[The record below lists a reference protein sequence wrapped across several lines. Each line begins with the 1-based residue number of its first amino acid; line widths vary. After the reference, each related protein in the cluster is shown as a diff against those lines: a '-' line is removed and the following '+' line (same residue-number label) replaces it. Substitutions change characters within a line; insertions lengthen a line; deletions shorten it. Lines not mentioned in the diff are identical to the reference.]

1 MRTKAST
8 SNKRWLMSLLLGVV
22 LSAGAATAADKAPRV
37 FVLGVDGLDPKL
49 LDQFVAAG
57 DLPNFAR
64 LIEQGDYKPLQTS
77 MPPLSPV
84 AWSNFITGMDPGGH
98 GIFDFIHR
106 YPDTILPYMSMSRA
120 TPPDKTIEF
129 KSWVIPLSSGDVVNL
144 RQGRAFW
151 EYLEDHDVPTTI
163 YHMPVNFPP
172 IESGGKAL
180 SGMGTP
186 DILGTPGTFSFYTS
200 REVPNARQITGG
212 EVFYVDIEDNTVV
225 AELRGPENS
234 LRRVPRKTRSRS
246 KEVQYENPDMKVEFQ
261 VHIDPEEELV
271 KIDVQGHAIVLREGE
286 WSDWFR
292 VDFVA
297 VPLVSSVSAIGR
309 FYLKQV
315 RPDFELYLT
324 PLQINPEDPAMPIS
338 TPESWSHDL
347 YEALGH
353 FYTQELPEDT
363 KALTYDVFTGKEFW
377 DQSQFVYGEQ
387 SRALDYFLSQF
398 DEGFMFFYF
407 SSVDQGSHMLWRYAD
422 PDHPGYVEDDQLL
435 SGIRVLYREMDNALG
450 RVMESIDDETTLIV
464 MSDHGFCPFYRGVNL
479 NTWLLEKGYVTL
491 KDPSKQGR
499 YSIPFANVDWSKT
512 TAYAL
517 GLNGL
522 YVNLEGREERG
533 IVKPGKE
540 HQELLDRLEQDLLA
554 MRDPQ
559 NDEPV
564 VTLVVRTERDFHGP
578 ELTVGPDIIVGYNW
592 GYRSSWTSPLGE
604 FPVGVYVDN
613 DDAWSGDH
621 SVDYRH
627 VPGVLL
633 SNRRITLDQPALYD
647 LSVAILDHYGIDKP
661 SQMIGDDCLGE
672 PVTRGQVGA
681 AAAQ

>member
-1 MRTKAST
+1 MGSKTTAP
-8 SNKRWLMSLLLGVV
+8 RWVSVILLAGALAVGV
-22 LSAGAATAADKAPRV
+22 AGAAEKAPKV

-64 LIEQGDYKPLQTS
+64 LIEQGDYRPLQTS

-106 YPDTILPYMSMSRA
+106 YPDTIMPYLSMSRA
-120 TPPDKTIEF
+120 EPPSKTLPLWG
-129 KSWVIPLSSGDVVNL
+129 SWVFPLGSGNVENL
-144 RQGRAFW
+144 RRGRAFW
-151 EYLEDHDVPTTI
+151 EYLEDDGIPTTI

-172 IESGGKAL
+172 VESGGKAL

-186 DILGTPGTFSFYTS
+186 DMRGTPGTFSFYTS
-200 REVPNARQITGG
+200 REVPNAREITGG
-212 EVFYVDIEDNTVV
+212 EVYYVHVEDNTIE
-225 AELRGPENS
+225 AQLHGPENAFQ
-234 LRRVPRKTRSRS
+234 RVPRKTRSRS
-246 KEVQYENPDMKVEFQ
+246 KKVAYENPDLTVDFKV
-261 VHIDPEEELV
+261 HLDPELPLARISV
-271 KIDVQGHAIVLREGE
+271 KDHDIVLREGE
-286 WSDWFR
+286 WSSWFR
-292 VDFVA
+292 VDFEA
-297 VPLVSSVSAIGR
+297 VPLLVSVNAIGR

-324 PLQINPEDPAMPIS
+324 PLQINPEEPAMPIS
-338 TPESWSHDL
+338 SPESWSHDL

-363 KALTYDVFTGKEFW
+363 KALTYDIFTGKEFW
-377 DQSQFVYGEQ
+377 DQSQFVFGEQ
-387 SRALDYFLSQF
+387 SRALDYFLENF
-398 DEGFMFFYF
+398 EEGFLFFYF

-422 PDHPGYVEDDQLL
+422 PQHPGYVEDDQLL
-435 SGIRVLYREMDNALG
+435 SGIRTLYREMDEALG
-450 RVMESIDDETTLIV
+450 RVMRSIDDDTTLIV

-491 KDPSKQGR
+491 RDPSIQGR
-499 YSIPFANVDWSKT
+499 YPAFGNVDWSKT
-512 TAYAL
+512 KAYAL

-522 YVNLEGREERG
+522 YINLEGREERG

-540 HQELLDRLEQDLLA
+540 YEDLLDQLERDLLE

-559 NDEPV
+559 DDQQV
-564 VTLVVRTERDFHGP
+564 VTLVVRTGRDFHGP
-578 ELTVGPDIIVGYNW
+578 EIEVGPDVIVGYNW
-592 GYRSSWTSPLGE
+592 GYRSSWKSPLGE
-604 FPVGVYVDN
+604 FPRGVYVDN

-633 SNRRITLDQPALYD
+633 TNRRITLEKPALYD

-661 SQMIGDDCLGE
+661 SQMIGSDCLGE
-672 PVTRGQVGA
+672 PVTRGEVVVGTA
-681 AAAQ
+681 E

>member
-1 MRTKAST
+1 MIR
-8 SNKRWLMSLLLGVV
+8 RIFPFLLIALVC
-22 LSAGAATAADKAPRV
+22 AGAGAAADKAPKV

-57 DLPNFAR
+57 ELPNFAR

-106 YPDTILPYMSMSRA
+106 YPDSILPYMSMSKVV
-120 TPPDKTIEF
+120 PSDKSVEVG
-129 KSWVIPLSSGDVVNL
+129 SWVVPLSSGDVINL
-144 RQGRAFW
+144 RRGKAFW
-151 EYLEDHDVPTTI
+151 EYLEDHDIPTTI

-172 IESGGKAL
+172 VESGGKAL

-200 REVPNARQITGG
+200 REVSNAREITGG
-212 EVFYVDIEDNTVV
+212 QVFYVDVQENTIE
-225 AELRGPENS
+225 AKFRGPENPV
-234 LRRVPRKTRSRS
+234 RRVPSKTRSKS
-246 KEVQYENPDMKVEFQ
+246 KEVRYEHPDLTTDFKV
-261 VHIDPEEELV
+261 HLDPERPIV
-271 KIDVQGHAIVLREGE
+271 KISFQDQDIVLREGE

-292 VDFVA
+292 IDFTA
-297 VPLVSSVSAIGR
+297 VPYVIEVNAIGR

-324 PLQINPEDPAMPIS
+324 PLQINPEEPALPIS

-363 KALTYDVFTGKEFW
+363 KALTYDVFSGKEFW

-387 SRALDYFLSQF
+387 SRALDYFLKGF
-398 DEGFMFFYF
+398 EEGFLFFYF

-435 SGIRVLYREMDNALG
+435 SGIRVLYQEMDNALG
-450 RVMESIDDETTLIV
+450 RVMGAIDDETTLIV

-491 KDPSKQGR
+491 RDPSKQGR
-499 YSIPFANVDWSKT
+499 NSIPFANVDWSKT
-512 TAYAL
+512 KAYAL

-522 YVNLEGREERG
+522 YVNLEGREDRG
-533 IVKPGKE
+533 IVKPGRE
-540 HQELLDRLEQDLLA
+540 HQELLDELERELLA

-559 NDEPV
+559 NDEQV

-578 ELTVGPDIIVGYNW
+578 EHQIGPDIIVGYNW

-604 FPVGVYVDN
+604 FPHGVFVDN
-613 DDAWSGDH
+613 HDAWSGDH

-633 SNRRITLDQPALYD
+633 TNRRITLDEPALYD
-647 LSVAILDHYGIDKP
+647 LSVAILDQYGIEKP
-661 SQMIGDDCLGE
+661 SQMIGNDCLGD
-672 PVTRGQVGA
+672 PVTRGQVDAGA
-681 AAAQ
+681 AE

>member
-1 MRTKAST
+1 MSFRTTA
-8 SNKRWLMSLLLGVV
+8 RWAWVLLLGIV
-22 LSAGAATAADKAPRV
+22 LSAAGTAAADKAPKL
-37 FVLGVDGLDPKL
+37 FVLGIDGLDPKL

-64 LIEQGDYKPLQTS
+64 LIEQGDYTPLQTS

-106 YPDTILPYMSMSRA
+106 YPDTIMPYLSMSRA
-120 TPPDKTIEF
+120 TPPDKSVELG
-129 KSWVIPLSSGDVVNL
+129 SWVIPLSSGDVVNL
-144 RQGRAFW
+144 RRGRAFW
-151 EYLEDHDVPTTI
+151 EYLEDNDIPTTI

-186 DILGTPGTFSFYTS
+186 DILGTPGTFSFYSS
-200 REVPNARQITGG
+200 REVPNARAITGG
-212 EVFYVDIEDNTVV
+212 EVFYVDVEDDTVV
-225 AELRGPENS
+225 AQLHGPENAF
-234 LRRVPRKTRSRS
+234 RRVPRKARSRS
-246 KEVQYENPDMKVEFQ
+246 REVQYENPDLTVDFK
-261 VHIDPEEELV
+261 VHIDPEQPLV
-271 KIDVQGHAIVLREGE
+271 KIAIQDHDIVLREGE

-292 VDFVA
+292 VEFEA
-297 VPLVSSVSAIGR
+297 VPLLVSINAIGR

-324 PLQINPEDPAMPIS
+324 PLQISPEEPAMPIS

-387 SRALDYFLSQF
+387 SRALDYFLEHF
-398 DEGFMFFYF
+398 EEGFLFFYF

-422 PDHPGYVEDDQLL
+422 PDHPGYVEDEQLK
-435 SGIRVLYREMDNALG
+435 SGIRVLYRELDNALG
-450 RVMESIDDETTLIV
+450 RVMDSIDDETTLIV

-499 YSIPFANVDWSKT
+499 YAIPFANVDWSKT
-512 TAYAL
+512 RAYAL

-540 HQELLDRLEQDLLA
+540 HEELLDQLERDLLA
-554 MRDPQ
+554 MRDPE
-559 NDEPV
+559 NDEQV
-564 VTLVVRTERDFHGP
+564 VTLVVRTDRDFHGP
-578 ELTVGPDIIVGYNW
+578 ELAVGPDIIVGYNW
-592 GYRSSWTSPLGE
+592 GYRSSWKSPLGE
-604 FPVGVYVDN
+604 FPHEVYVDN

-621 SVDYRH
+621 SVDHRH

-633 SNRRITLDQPALYD
+633 SNRRITLDEPALYD

-672 PVTRGQVGA
+672 PVTRGQAGA